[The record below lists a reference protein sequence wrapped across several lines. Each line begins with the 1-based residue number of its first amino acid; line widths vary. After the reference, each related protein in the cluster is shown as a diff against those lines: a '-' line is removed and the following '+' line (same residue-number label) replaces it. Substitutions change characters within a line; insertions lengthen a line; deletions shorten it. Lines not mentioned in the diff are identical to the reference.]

1 MALFSMPAMIYAVN
15 RLLAK
20 AYRVG
25 DEEKQPDG
33 KRKNSNIKQT
43 FPEDEAPAGR
53 TVQITIR

>member
-1 MALFSMPAMIYAVN
+1 MPAMIYAVN